1 MVDQLALDLRTLE
14 RRQRERSVDAVDD
27 EELIPLREAF
37 EKAESNV
44 QVALHDRGK
53 IANELSRAQEQHK
66 EAEARFTQT
75 GGMLRYEV
83 DALELKRKQIRLQV
97 EESESILRD
106 HAAGIAPLLMVRHLF
121 PDNIQPPHMLS
132 RHPKAIKALEERDN
146 ATLQKLRDL
155 GGNTAMAKALQKY
168 LQSDRLQLKESLPNA
183 EQVDL
188 SEVLADLSLAE
199 VAIGADLK
207 LFSASISRLDEID
220 STLSRM
226 PAADVVEQPKQLWE
240 ASVRGLAK
248 AELQLEQAD
257 QALEESRRLRTRAVE
272 RYSAVLE
279 RRVKSK
285 HGHEKITL
293 AISRSESIRGVL
305 ATFREKVAQRHA
317 TRLGELIGDCFNQLH
332 RKSGVVK
339 QVTIDVSDFS
349 MVIHTDGNE
358 PLAADKLSAGE
369 RQLLAIATIWAILRA
384 SGRPLP
390 LVIDTPLGRLD
401 SVHRQSLVS
410 RFFAHASHQVILLAT
425 DTELDANVQTELAPF
440 VAAEYEISY
449 DSKAHGSQL
458 SRRASRPEQPSHLEV
473 T

>member
-1 MVDQLALDLRTLE
+1 
-14 RRQRERSVDAVDD
+14 
-27 EELIPLREAF
+27 
-37 EKAESNV
+37 
-44 QVALHDRGK
+44 
-53 IANELSRAQEQHK
+53 
-66 EAEARFTQT
+66 
-75 GGMLRYEV
+75 
-83 DALELKRKQIRLQV
+83 
-97 EESESILRD
+97 
-106 HAAGIAPLLMVRHLF
+106 
-121 PDNIQPPHMLS
+121 
-132 RHPKAIKALEERDN
+132 
-146 ATLQKLRDL
+146 
-155 GGNTAMAKALQKY
+155 
-168 LQSDRLQLKESLPNA
+168 
-183 EQVDL
+183 
-188 SEVLADLSLAE
+188 
-199 VAIGADLK
+199 
-207 LFSASISRLDEID
+207 
-220 STLSRM
+220 M

>member
-1 MVDQLALDLRTLE
+1 
-14 RRQRERSVDAVDD
+14 
-27 EELIPLREAF
+27 
-37 EKAESNV
+37 
-44 QVALHDRGK
+44 
-53 IANELSRAQEQHK
+53 
-66 EAEARFTQT
+66 
-75 GGMLRYEV
+75 
-83 DALELKRKQIRLQV
+83 
-97 EESESILRD
+97 
-106 HAAGIAPLLMVRHLF
+106 
-121 PDNIQPPHMLS
+121 
-132 RHPKAIKALEERDN
+132 
-146 ATLQKLRDL
+146 
-155 GGNTAMAKALQKY
+155 MAKALQKY

-317 TRLGELIGDCFNQLH
+317 TPVSYTHLDVYKRQA
-332 RKSGVVK
+332 
-339 QVTIDVSDFS
+339 IDVQFKLRSGGVMHVYRVHRSWAAKADTLRERLEVYVDGVLDKALTEGWSETIEQWLPARLSAFCFFDGEQLEALAHPERS
-349 MVIHTDGNE
+349 QAALRDAIHTLLGLDVVDQ
-358 PLAADKLSAGE
+358 LALDLRTLE
-369 RQLLAIATIWAILRA
+369 RRQRCLLYT
-384 SGRPLP
+384 
-390 LVIDTPLGRLD
+390 
-401 SVHRQSLVS
+401 S
-410 RFFAHASHQVILLAT
+410 RCV
-425 DTELDANVQTELAPF
+425 
-440 VAAEYEISY
+440 
-449 DSKAHGSQL
+449 
-458 SRRASRPEQPSHLEV
+458 
-473 T
+473 